1 MTRQSFKQVSPELA
15 QETPSRKREERREAV
30 MEYSRNSLCRH
41 GILWAMT
48 TGVAGTINARIRGSR
63 RDDVWPAYER
73 PPTAAR

>member
-1 MTRQSFKQVSPELA
+1 
-15 QETPSRKREERREAV
+15 